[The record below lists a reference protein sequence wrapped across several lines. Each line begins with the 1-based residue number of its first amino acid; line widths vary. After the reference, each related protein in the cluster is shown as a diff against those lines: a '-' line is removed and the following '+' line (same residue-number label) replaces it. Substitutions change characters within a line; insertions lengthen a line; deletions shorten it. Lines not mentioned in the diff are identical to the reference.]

1 MALCMVGVF
10 VTSVLAL
17 WPVFGLLTPVYIL
30 ILSFGSTLSMI
41 FLPSGKIG
49 EILFWIG
56 LASAA
61 YISHT
66 LPHDPVW

>member
-1 MALCMVGVF
+1 MAFCMLGVF
-10 VTSVLAL
+10 VASVLAL
-17 WPVFGLLTPVYIL
+17 WPVFGFLTPVYIL

-41 FLPSGKIG
+41 FLPRGKLG
-49 EILFWIG
+49 ELMFWVLFLG
-56 LASAA
+56 AG